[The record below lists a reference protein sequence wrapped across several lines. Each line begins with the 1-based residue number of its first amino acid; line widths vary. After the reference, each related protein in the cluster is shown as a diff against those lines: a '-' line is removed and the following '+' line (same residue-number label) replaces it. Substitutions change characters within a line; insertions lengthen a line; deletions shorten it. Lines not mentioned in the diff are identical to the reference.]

1 MLPLRPKDI
10 TVRCGTD
17 IAFNYRRNEDVL
29 ERNVSAI
36 KCEMWLV
43 LLLQLFCVEYLVVI
57 TTYLG

>member
-17 IAFNYRRNEDVL
+17 IAFNYRGNEDVL

-36 KCEMWLV
+36 KCEM
-43 LLLQLFCVEYLVVI
+43 
-57 TTYLG
+57 